1 MRLLVDTNVLLRSAQ
16 PDHPSFFQSSE
27 SVVRLLQ
34 QSHQL
39 FFCPQNI
46 VEFWNVATRPL
57 ALNGLGLPQER
68 VLQEIADIENSLSLL
83 PDVAPIHP
91 VWKQI
96 VTYQVLG
103 TKVHDAR
110 LVAVMVVYRVAYL
123 PSTLA
128 ISTVTRISK
137 WSCLLRLSLPPEP
150 VFLSLT
156 ERFAFTTQHIASVRE
171 CGCGFSARRRAIRR
185 RSCRRR
191 HWLRRGASTV
201 AIIRP
206 LRAPHR
212 CCAQTGHHL

>member
-96 VTYQVLG
+96 VTDYQVLG

-110 LVAVMVVYRVAYL
+110 LVAVMVVYRVEAILTLDAGDFNRYTNVKVVL
-123 PSTLA
+123 PSS
-128 ISTVTRISK
+128 IV
-137 WSCLLRLSLPPEP
+137 P
-150 VFLSLT
+150 
-156 ERFAFTTQHIASVRE
+156 AS
-171 CGCGFSARRRAIRR
+171 
-185 RSCRRR
+185 
-191 HWLRRGASTV
+191 
-201 AIIRP
+201 
-206 LRAPHR
+206 
-212 CCAQTGHHL
+212 